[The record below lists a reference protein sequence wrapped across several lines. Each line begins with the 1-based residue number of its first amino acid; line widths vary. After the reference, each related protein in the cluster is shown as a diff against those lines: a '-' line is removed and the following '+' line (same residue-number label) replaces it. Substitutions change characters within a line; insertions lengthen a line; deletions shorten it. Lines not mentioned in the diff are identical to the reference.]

1 MLVHPQF
8 DPIAVQA
15 GPLAV
20 HWYGLMYL
28 IGFTLFYLLGL
39 YRCRQE
45 WRGITKA
52 NLEDLLFVGMVGVIV
67 GGAFTA
73 IVTSL
78 NQDILTPVL
87 AIFGGTDFSNLY
99 VKLGSGD
106 TAPVLMYGNFITA
119 VINFLITAFVIF
131 LSLIHI

>member
-39 YRCRQE
+39 C
-45 WRGITKA
+45 
-52 NLEDLLFVGMVGVIV
+52 LLY
-67 GGAFTA
+67 
-73 IVTSL
+73 TSPSPR
-78 NQDILTPVL
+78 D
-87 AIFGGTDFSNLY
+87 
-99 VKLGSGD
+99 
-106 TAPVLMYGNFITA
+106 
-119 VINFLITAFVIF
+119 
-131 LSLIHI
+131 

>member
-8 DPIAVQA
+8 DPIAVQV

-52 NLEDLLFVGMVGVIV
+52 NLEDLLFVGMVGVN
-67 GGAFTA
+67 
-73 IVTSL
+73 L
-78 NQDILTPVL
+78 LCL
-87 AIFGGTDFSNLY
+87 AGRNECARRVYRRHPCALLFCVEKQEIYSY
-99 VKLGSGD
+99 RR
-106 TAPVLMYGNFITA
+106 
-119 VINFLITAFVIF
+119 
-131 LSLIHI
+131 

>member
-8 DPIAVQA
+8 DPIAVQV

-45 WRGITKA
+45 WTRNHQGK
-52 NLEDLLFVGMVGVIV
+52 
-67 GGAFTA
+67 
-73 IVTSL
+73 S
-78 NQDILTPVL
+78 
-87 AIFGGTDFSNLY
+87 
-99 VKLGSGD
+99 
-106 TAPVLMYGNFITA
+106 
-119 VINFLITAFVIF
+119 
-131 LSLIHI
+131 

>member
-52 NLEDLLFVGMVGVIV
+52 NLEDLLFVGMVGVSS
-67 GGAFTA
+67 AA
-73 IVTSL
+73 AW
-78 NQDILTPVL
+78 VL
-87 AIFGGTDFSNLY
+87 CCSISRNT
-99 VKLGSGD
+99 
-106 TAPVLMYGNFITA
+106 T
-119 VINFLITAFVIF
+119 
-131 LSLIHI
+131 

>member
-67 GGAFTA
+67 GGRLGFVLLYQPEYYLTHPLEIFAVWQGGMSAHGGF
-73 IVTSL
+73 IGV
-78 NQDILTPVL
+78 ILALFKNCKPV
-87 AIFGGTDFSNLY
+87 
-99 VKLGSGD
+99 
-106 TAPVLMYGNFITA
+106 
-119 VINFLITAFVIF
+119 
-131 LSLIHI
+131 